1 MTQNVFA
8 DIDPATKT
16 GTQLATD
23 LNNFKDSIL
32 SSHLGTS
39 SPTYSVEGTLWMD
52 NTSTNLVA
60 YVEDTGSDDVPIFQ
74 IDATNNVARV
84 AMDAD
89 RDSYIVADTD
99 DEIDVVLATSVTYTF
114 KAAGVVAPGIYLG
127 GTGAAN
133 LLTDYETGSFSPGD
147 ITVSNSGGITGTYSS
162 YGGKW
167 TKIGDTVFVD
177 IVISGTT
184 MAWPT
189 SSAFLILTGL
199 PFTPASGS
207 LSSGVFAASGG
218 NTVFGSAVVLDTGN
232 ISLTNCKVTGNASS
246 IAASF
251 SYKV

>member
-23 LNNFKDSIL
+23 LNNFKDSLL

-39 SPTYSVEGTLWMD
+39 SPSYSVEGTLWMD
-52 NTSTNLVA
+52 NTSSNLIA
-60 YVEDTGSDDVPIFQ
+60 YVEDTGSNDVPIFQ

-89 RDSYIVADTD
+89 EDSYIVADTD

-133 LLTDYETGSFSPGD
+133 LLTDYETGSFTPTIS
-147 ITVSNSGGITGTYSS
+147 SSSGLNGSGITYNGFY
-162 YGGKW
+162 
-167 TKIGDTVFVD
+167 TKIGDRVTVDVF
-177 IVISGTT
+177 INGTNVQF
-184 MAWPT
+184 T
-189 SSAFLILTGL
+189 SSSGFLILTGL
-199 PFTPASGS
+199 PFTPARASTGAAAAQTAGS
-207 LSSGVFAASGG
+207 TNA
-218 NTVFGSAVVLDTGN
+218 TAVVTTGGTISFTNDTVNGTSSQ
-232 ISLTNCKVTGNASS
+232 IVATVAYRVT
-246 IAASF
+246 
-251 SYKV
+251 

>member
-1 MTQNVFA
+1 MTQVVFP

-16 GTQLATD
+16 GTALADD
-23 LNNFKDSIL
+23 LNDFKEAL
-32 SSHLGTS
+32 LTSHSGTS
-39 SPTYSVEGTLWMD
+39 APTYIQTGTLWYQ
-52 NTSTNLVA
+52 TNDKIFYVYDGTANIPIWTLDTFNSVA
-60 YVEDTGSDDVPIFQ
+60 K
-74 IDATNNVARV
+74 VAV
-84 AMDAD
+84 DAD
-89 RDSYIVADTD
+89 KDSYIVADTD

-147 ITVSNSGGITGTYSS
+147 ITVVASNGITGTFSA

-177 IVISGTT
+177 IVITGTT
-184 MAWPT
+184 MTWPT

-207 LSSGVFAASGG
+207 LSSGVFAASGA
-218 NTVFGSAVVLDTGN
+218 NSVFGSAVILDTGN

-246 IAASF
+246 VAASF